1 MTFSPAPLRT
11 LSDALAIFVGCAS
24 TKSLP
29 ERFDSFVEKTE
40 NEFKDY
46 TEADWEKSRQEYEGF
61 VQEIKDNY
69 DSYSTSEKV
78 KMAEAIGRYNSIL
91 IQNGVGSATES
102 IGDLIDQI
110 PDVINDAI
118 KNIDTVAIKQSM
130 DNLGN
135 TIEGIINSIDT
146 AAIRKSVEG
155 IVGSVDTARLR
166 ESIENMSKSIDTAEF
181 RKKVEGIVNSIDT
194 ARLRQKLEAVI
205 KIFGGDK

>member
-1 MTFSPAPLRT
+1 MDKSKVFAFIA
-11 LSDALAIFVGCAS
+11 ALAIFVGCAS

-91 IQNGVGSATES
+91 IQNGVGSASES
-102 IGDLIDQI
+102 LGDLIDQI

>member
-1 MTFSPAPLRT
+1 MDKSKVFAFIA
-11 LSDALAIFVGCAS
+11 ALAIFVGCAS

-91 IQNGVGSATES
+91 IQNGVGSASES

>member
-1 MTFSPAPLRT
+1 MDKSKVFAFIA
-11 LSDALAIFVGCAS
+11 ALAIFVGCAS

-91 IQNGVGSATES
+91 IQNGVGSASES

-110 PDVINDAI
+110 PEVINDAI

>member
-1 MTFSPAPLRT
+1 MDKSKVFAFIA
-11 LSDALAIFVGCAS
+11 ALAIFVGCAS

-78 KMAEAIGRYNSIL
+78 KMAETIGRYNSIL

-205 KIFGGDK
+205 KIFGGDN

>member
-1 MTFSPAPLRT
+1 MDKSKVFAFIA
-11 LSDALAIFVGCAS
+11 ALAIFVGCAS

-110 PDVINDAI
+110 PEVINDAI

>member
-1 MTFSPAPLRT
+1 MDKSKVFAFIA
-11 LSDALAIFVGCAS
+11 ALAIFVGCAS

-155 IVGSVDTARLR
+155 LVGSVDTARLR

>member
-1 MTFSPAPLRT
+1 MDKSKVFAFIA
-11 LSDALAIFVGCAS
+11 ALAIFVGCAS

-118 KNIDTVAIKQSM
+118 KDIDTVAIKQSM

-205 KIFGGDK
+205 KIFGGDN

>member
-1 MTFSPAPLRT
+1 MDKSKVFALIA
-11 LSDALAIFVGCAS
+11 ALAIFVGCAS

-110 PDVINDAI
+110 PEVINDAI

>member
-1 MTFSPAPLRT
+1 MDKSKVFAFIA
-11 LSDALAIFVGCAS
+11 ALAIFVGCAS

-46 TEADWEKSRQEYEGF
+46 TEADWEKSRQEYEEF

>member
-1 MTFSPAPLRT
+1 MDKSKVFAFIA
-11 LSDALAIFVGCAS
+11 ALAIFVGCAS

>member
-1 MTFSPAPLRT
+1 MDKTKVFAFIA
-11 LSDALAIFVGCAS
+11 ALAIFVGCAS

>member
-1 MTFSPAPLRT
+1 MDKSKVFAFIA
-11 LSDALAIFVGCAS
+11 ALAIFVGCAS

-110 PDVINDAI
+110 PEVINDAI

-205 KIFGGDK
+205 KIFGGDN

>member
-1 MTFSPAPLRT
+1 M
-11 LSDALAIFVGCAS
+11 AIFVGCAS

>member
-1 MTFSPAPLRT
+1 MNKSKVFAFIA
-11 LSDALAIFVGCAS
+11 ALAIFVGCAS

>member
-1 MTFSPAPLRT
+1 MDKSKVFAFIA
-11 LSDALAIFVGCAS
+11 ALAIFVGCAS

-118 KNIDTVAIKQSM
+118 KNIDNVAIKQSM

>member
-1 MTFSPAPLRT
+1 MDKSKVFAFIA
-11 LSDALAIFVGCAS
+11 ALAIFVGCAS

-166 ESIENMSKSIDTAEF
+166 ESIENMAK
-181 RKKVEGIVNSIDT
+181 SIDT

>member
-1 MTFSPAPLRT
+1 MDKSKVFAFIA
-11 LSDALAIFVGCAS
+11 ALAIFVGCAS

-46 TEADWEKSRQEYEGF
+46 TEADWEKSRKEYEGF

-205 KIFGGDK
+205 KIFGGDN

>member
-1 MTFSPAPLRT
+1 MDKSKVFAFIA
-11 LSDALAIFVGCAS
+11 ALAIFVGCAS

-91 IQNGVGSATES
+91 IQNGVGSASES

-205 KIFGGDK
+205 KIFGGDN

>member
-1 MTFSPAPLRT
+1 MDKSKVFAFIA
-11 LSDALAIFVGCAS
+11 ALAIFVGCAS

-69 DSYSTSEKV
+69 DSYSTAEKV

-91 IQNGVGSATES
+91 IQNGVGSASES

-110 PDVINDAI
+110 PEVINDAI

>member
-1 MTFSPAPLRT
+1 MDKSKVFAFIA
-11 LSDALAIFVGCAS
+11 ALAIFVGCAS

-91 IQNGVGSATES
+91 IQNGVGSASES
-102 IGDLIDQI
+102 LGDLIDQI

-205 KIFGGDK
+205 KIFGGDN

>member
-1 MTFSPAPLRT
+1 MDKSKVFAFIA
-11 LSDALAIFVGCAS
+11 ALAIFVGCAS

-91 IQNGVGSATES
+91 IQNGIGSASES

-110 PDVINDAI
+110 PEVINDAI

>member
-1 MTFSPAPLRT
+1 MDKSKVFAFIA
-11 LSDALAIFVGCAS
+11 ALAIFVGCAS

-91 IQNGVGSATES
+91 IQNGVGSASES

-110 PDVINDAI
+110 PEVINDAI

-181 RKKVEGIVNSIDT
+181 RKKVEGIVNSIDS

>member
-1 MTFSPAPLRT
+1 MDKSKVLAFIA
-11 LSDALAIFVGCAS
+11 ALAIFVGCAS

>member
-1 MTFSPAPLRT
+1 MDKSKVFAFIA
-11 LSDALAIFVGCAS
+11 ALAIFVGCAS

-166 ESIENMSKSIDTAEF
+166 ESIENMAKSIDTAEF

>member
-1 MTFSPAPLRT
+1 MDKSKVFAFIA
-11 LSDALAIFVGCAS
+11 ALAIFVGCAS

-69 DSYSTSEKV
+69 DSYSTAEKV

-91 IQNGVGSATES
+91 IQNGVGSASES

-110 PDVINDAI
+110 PEVINDAI

-181 RKKVEGIVNSIDT
+181 RKKVEGIGNSIYT

>member
-1 MTFSPAPLRT
+1 MDKSKVFAFIA
-11 LSDALAIFVGCAS
+11 ALAIFVGCAS

-130 DNLGN
+130 DPLGN

>member
-1 MTFSPAPLRT
+1 MDKSKVFAFIA
-11 LSDALAIFVGCAS
+11 ALAIFVGCAS

-46 TEADWEKSRQEYEGF
+46 TEADWEKSRQEYDGF

>member
-1 MTFSPAPLRT
+1 MDKSKVFAFIA
-11 LSDALAIFVGCAS
+11 ALAIFVGCAS

-110 PDVINDAI
+110 PEVLNGIINQ
-118 KNIDTVAIKQSM
+118 IDTNAINKGVN
-130 DNLGN
+130 DFAN
-135 TIEGIINSIDT
+135 TFEGLVNSIDT
-146 AAIRKSVEG
+146 AAIRQSVEG
-155 IVGSVDTARLR
+155 LVNAVDTARIR
-166 ESIENMSKSIDTAEF
+166 KSIEGITQNIDTASL
-181 RKKVEGIVNSIDT
+181 RKKVESIGRSLDQGKIEKT
-194 ARLRQKLEAVI
+194 LEDLLKLLGAE
-205 KIFGGDK
+205 

>member
-1 MTFSPAPLRT
+1 MDKSKVFAFIA
-11 LSDALAIFVGCAS
+11 ALAIFVGCAS

-205 KIFGGDK
+205 KIFGGDN

>member
-1 MTFSPAPLRT
+1 MDKSKVFAFIA
-11 LSDALAIFVGCAS
+11 ALAIFVGCAS

-91 IQNGVGSATES
+91 IQNGVGSASES

-110 PDVINDAI
+110 PEVINDAI

-205 KIFGGDK
+205 KIFGGDN